1 MYTVT
6 IFQLIGRIRRES
18 KFFFSEDYGG
28 NLKATVNAAKGW
40 RDANLPGASIEVR
53 LIPGI

>member
-6 IFQLIGRIRRES
+6 IFQLIGQIRREA
-18 KFFFSEDYGG
+18 KFFFSDDYGG
-28 NLKATVNAAKGW
+28 NLKATVDAAKGW
-40 RDANLPGASIEVR
+40 RDLNLPGASIDVR